1 MTGPVD
7 RPGGFGSGSCVP
19 GPWTGS
25 PSHMTDQPATGHDV
39 TAADLD
45 ADIEVP
51 NDPPVASSDPDAFT
65 DDGLGTGDG
74 PDLQAP
80 EDSGS

>member
-1 MTGPVD
+1 MSSQPGTG
-7 RPGGFGSGSCVP
+7 
-19 GPWTGS
+19 T
-25 PSHMTDQPATGHDV
+25 DV

-51 NDPPVASSDPDAFT
+51 TDAPPATSDPDAFT

-74 PDLQAP
+74 PDVHAP
-80 EDSGS
+80 ADGGS